1 MKYNFKNT
9 KTGEIVV
16 KDFPMA
22 TVPSSFVENDVE
34 YKRDFI
40 SSLKESKIIIPQHM
54 KAGSY

>member
-9 KTGEIVV
+9 KTGEIVR

-22 TVPSSFVENDVE
+22 NVPSEYEENGIV

-40 SSLKESKIIIPQHM
+40 SELKNTSVIIPKHM
-54 KAGSY
+54 RAV